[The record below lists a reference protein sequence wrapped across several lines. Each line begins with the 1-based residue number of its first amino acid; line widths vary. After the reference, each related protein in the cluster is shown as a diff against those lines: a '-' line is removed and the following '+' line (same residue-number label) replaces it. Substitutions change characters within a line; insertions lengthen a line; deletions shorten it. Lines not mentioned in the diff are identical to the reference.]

1 MWQVA
6 AGGQDHES
14 QEQGIDDEDG
24 DDGGLH
30 DDDEVG
36 NDQVVEDG
44 NDKHTGSGK
53 KAKATPRKRR
63 PKNVTNGLCDAH
75 FTGPGKFHA
84 LTRGALVMWNCSS
97 SAVDVAESAGHAERL
112 SLAKRAVE
120 GFNILGFR
128 EQAKTFMLGDYMRS
142 NLANVAKHADQ
153 VNVLVLANRYNP
165 CTRQIR

>member
-75 FTGPGKFHA
+75 FTGQGKFHA
-84 LTRGALVMWNCSS
+84 LT
-97 SAVDVAESAGHAERL
+97 
-112 SLAKRAVE
+112 
-120 GFNILGFR
+120 
-128 EQAKTFMLGDYMRS
+128 
-142 NLANVAKHADQ
+142 
-153 VNVLVLANRYNP
+153 
-165 CTRQIR
+165 